1 MAGRAS
7 LGLIRRAASP
17 ASHGT
22 FSRRRASIA
31 LEASVQERGTGDI
44 ATLQGDPFEITF
56 QPLTSADT
64 HRRRDFD
71 APPSAKEIDDGAF
84 EAVFEAHYK
93 RVCWYA
99 LAMLRDL
106 AEAEE
111 AASETF
117 DRAYRAWTSGKGPR
131 EQPLPWLLVICRNI
145 VLARRRRLR
154 LIAWLPLPEHDHE
167 PVDLAGDLEAVEFQV
182 WLRQLE
188 GIVSGRER
196 EALTLRYVD
205 DLGDSGAALVLGIS
219 TSGFRTLVSRAIA
232 KLRAHPE
239 IWQ

>member
-1 MAGRAS
+1 M
-7 LGLIRRAASP
+7 P
-17 ASHGT
+17 
-22 FSRRRASIA
+22 
-31 LEASVQERGTGDI
+31 GD
-44 ATLQGDPFEITF
+44 QSEITVK
-56 QPLTSADT
+56 PLTSAVSRRPGDVDT
-64 HRRRDFD
+64 P
-71 APPSAKEIDDGAF
+71 ATAKEIDDGAF
-84 EAVFEAHYK
+84 EAVFGAHYK

-111 AASETF
+111 AAAETF
-117 DRAYRAWTSGKGPR
+117 DRAYRAWTSGNGPKAL
-131 EQPLPWLLVICRNI
+131 PLPWLLVICRNI
-145 VLARRRRLR
+145 VRAKRRRAR
-154 LIAWLPLPEHDHE
+154 LISWIPLPEHDRE
-167 PVDLAGDLEAVEFQV
+167 PADSTDDIEAVEFQV

-188 GIVSGRER
+188 GVVSSRER

-239 IWQ
+239 VWQ

>member
-1 MAGRAS
+1 
-7 LGLIRRAASP
+7 L
-17 ASHGT
+17 HGDLPE
-22 FSRRRASIA
+22 S
-31 LEASVQERGTGDI
+31 
-44 ATLQGDPFEITF
+44 TF
-56 QPLTSADT
+56 QPLTST
-64 HRRRDFD
+64 VTRPRRDFE
-71 APPSAKEIDDGAF
+71 APPSAKEIGDGAF
-84 EAVFEAHYK
+84 EAVFEAHYQ

-99 LAMLRDL
+99 LAMLRDP

-131 EQPLPWLLVICRNI
+131 EQPLPWLLVICRNL
-145 VLARRRRLR
+145 VLARRRRSR
-154 LIAWLPLPEHDHE
+154 LIAWLPLPEHARE
-167 PVDLAGDLEAVEFQV
+167 PADSAGDFAAAEFRL
-182 WLRQLE
+182 WLRQLKDV
-188 GIVSGRER
+188 VSSREL

>member
-1 MAGRAS
+1 M
-7 LGLIRRAASP
+7 
-17 ASHGT
+17 
-22 FSRRRASIA
+22 
-31 LEASVQERGTGDI
+31 
-44 ATLQGDPFEITF
+44 QGDPTEITV
-56 QPLTSADT
+56 QRLTSAVARGRSDI
-64 HRRRDFD
+64 DP
-71 APPSAKEIDDGAF
+71 APSAKEIDDGAF

-111 AASETF
+111 TAAETF

-131 EQPLPWLLVICRNI
+131 DLALPWLLVICRNL
-145 VLARRRRLR
+145 VLARRRRSR
-154 LIAWLPLPEHDHE
+154 LIAWLPLPEHDRE
-167 PVDLAGDLEAVEFQV
+167 PVDLAGGLEAVEFQV

-188 GIVSGRER
+188 GVVSGRER

-219 TSGFRTLVSRAIA
+219 PSGFRTLVSRAIA

-239 IWQ
+239 VWK

>member
-1 MAGRAS
+1 
-7 LGLIRRAASP
+7 
-17 ASHGT
+17 
-22 FSRRRASIA
+22 
-31 LEASVQERGTGDI
+31 
-44 ATLQGDPFEITF
+44 
-56 QPLTSADT
+56 
-64 HRRRDFD
+64 
-71 APPSAKEIDDGAF
+71 
-84 EAVFEAHYK
+84 
-93 RVCWYA
+93 
-99 LAMLRDL
+99 MLRDP

-145 VLARRRRLR
+145 VLARRRRSR
-154 LIAWLPLPEHDHE
+154 LIAWLPLPEHDRE
-167 PVDLAGDLEAVEFQV
+167 PADSAGDFSAAEFRL

-188 GIVSGRER
+188 GVVSGRER

-239 IWQ
+239 VWQ

>member
-1 MAGRAS
+1 
-7 LGLIRRAASP
+7 
-17 ASHGT
+17 
-22 FSRRRASIA
+22 
-31 LEASVQERGTGDI
+31 
-44 ATLQGDPFEITF
+44 LQGDPTEITF
-56 QPLTSADT
+56 QPLTSAVT

-71 APPSAKEIDDGAF
+71 APPSAKEIGDGAF
-84 EAVFEAHYK
+84 EAVFEAHYQ

-99 LAMLRDL
+99 LAMLHDL

-131 EQPLPWLLVICRNI
+131 ELVLPWLLVICRNL
-145 VLARRRRLR
+145 VLARRRRSR
-154 LIAWLPLPEHDHE
+154 LIAWLPLPEHDRE
-167 PVDLAGDLEAVEFQV
+167 PVDLAGDIEAVEFQV

-188 GIVSGRER
+188 GVVSGRER

-219 TSGFRTLVSRAIA
+219 PSGFRTLVSRAIA

-239 IWQ
+239 VWK